1 MAGESPDKSDKKQSS
16 GKTARSERDPRLSAF
31 RGEPDESAKE
41 SGSGKNPKPEDG
53 AEAAAEPKPAP
64 APESTAEAKPAAKA
78 AKQAA
83 KAKSGAKSTSGAKA
97 KPGPDSAEKPESGA
111 EPASADGPGAGAESG
126 SERAPEEPQGAEEG
140 AEGSGGGDERLRAAV
155 AAWVAGKDDEDAE
168 GDAEAGEDGDG
179 GADAAAPSDA
189 ESEAASGAKSGAE
202 AGEKAGSG
210 AAEKAG
216 AEASEVSEGADG
228 GAEGAAAKGEAK
240 AEARA
245 AVASDVEAAP
255 EADAGPE
262 ADGDADAGRGGSEAG
277 AKSQPEPK
285 GKSEPKGESE
295 PKGKGKSES
304 KAEPEAEPA
313 SGDKPASGAQGES
326 RSKGAEVVDQPTAV
340 FKTVGPQ
347 KGKPGGAAAA
357 AGAGKGD
364 GNGDGKGDGKGGEE
378 AAAGTEESAVDNAT
392 RVFAFANLKGEG
404 AEAVDQATTAF
415 KISPPAK
422 GGDAVTSKAKD
433 KAEAKGK
440 PESTGKPG
448 SKGTSDATDKAGAKG
463 TDKAGAKDKAGAES
477 SSGSKS
483 ASKPEAKTAAKKD
496 SKTEGKEESKPEAKD
511 EAKTA
516 NVAERDSERTSQFVA
531 LKSAD
536 DGTAGKSLGK
546 TAPKTP
552 ARTPDKADDKAD
564 KAEDKPGE
572 KASDKAG
579 AKPAG
584 KATGALPAAE
594 PAKSAKAAAPT
605 APSKP
610 ADRPGA
616 MPPATTG
623 APSELPETERTKQQP
638 LPPLDLLAQLTNTPP
653 PPETPLRTVVRRF
666 KIWTPLAVLLV
677 IIFVIAQ
684 AVRPLPDPTFT
695 VGDAKSSFTFEGGK
709 LTVPWPAEGQAAVKV
724 VGSGDV
730 GTFGPQ
736 KPVPTA
742 SVAKIM
748 TAYVV
753 LRDHPLKK
761 GKPGPQVEVDA
772 KAVTEGGSTDES
784 RIEGLRAGQKF
795 SQQDMLKML
804 MIPSGNNIARLLA
817 RWDTQSANEGAFVKK
832 MNAAAKDLGM
842 KNTTYTDPSGLD
854 PKTVSTAVDQ
864 LKLAEAVMKF
874 DAFRP
879 IVAMTN
885 AEIPGLPGRIN
896 NNNDNLLL
904 EPGLS
909 IKGIKTGSSTAAG
922 GTLSWAAYKT
932 VDGKDRLILGTMLDQ
947 HFKGLDPNAGNSLTM
962 VKNNSQKVIAAVREA
977 LTSAT
982 AVKKGQVVG
991 YVDDG
996 LGGLTPVVATKDLKA
1011 VGVPGQKLTLSVGDG
1026 GKTVPHTAKAGTE
1039 VGVLTVGNGESMQ
1052 KVPVALQ
1059 KDLVEPSFGAKLIR
1073 IT

>member
-1 MAGESPDKSDKKQSS
+1 MKETSVAGESPDKSDKKQSS

-31 RGEPDESAKE
+31 RGEPDESARE
-41 SGSGKNPKPEDG
+41 SDAGKRPKPADDG
-53 AEAAAEPKPAP
+53 AEAAAE
-64 APESTAEAKPAAKA
+64 
-78 AKQAA
+78 
-83 KAKSGAKSTSGAKA
+83 
-97 KPGPDSAEKPESGA
+97 SGA
-111 EPASADGPGAGAESG
+111 EPTPEGAPEGASEGAS
-126 SERAPEEPQGAEEG
+126 EEPQGAEEG
-140 AEGSGGGDERLRAAV
+140 GAGAEGGDDRLRAAV
-155 AAWVAGKDDEDAE
+155 AAWVAGSGDEDGEGAE
-168 GDAEAGEDGDG
+168 GAETGEGGDGEAGAAAASESEGKAEKAAESEVESAAGSGEAEADGDG
-179 GADAAAPSDA
+179 AGAVA
-189 ESEAASGAKSGAE
+189 EPEAKSGAKADAT
-202 AGEKAGSG
+202 AGAKADGKVDATAG
-210 AAEKAG
+210 AKAG
-216 AEASEVSEGADG
+216 AKQPVKAAAKAEEGADE
-228 GAEGAAAKGEAK
+228 GAEAGAAAKSGAGAGSEAK
-240 AEARA
+240 PA
-245 AVASDVEAAP
+245 ASGGKADVDGDSR
-255 EADAGPE
+255 ADADVDADADAEKSAGSE
-262 ADGDADAGRGGSEAG
+262 AGADADADAGRGGSKAG
-277 AKSQPEPK
+277 AKPQAEAKSQAK
-285 GKSEPKGESE
+285 GKGESRSE
-295 PKGKGKSES
+295 DGPEGESEAGGKSES
-304 KAEPEAEPA
+304 GSTSDSGGKSEAEGKSDSGGEPA
-313 SGDKPASGAQGES
+313 SSPKA
-326 RSKGAEVVDQPTAV
+326 KVVDQPTAV

-347 KGKPGGAAAA
+347 KGKPGGAAGSASE
-357 AGAGKGD
+357 
-364 GNGDGKGDGKGGEE
+364 GNGDGTGGDAAEE
-378 AAAGTEESAVDNAT
+378 PAADEAT
-392 RVFAFANLKGEG
+392 RVFAFAKSKKGAE

-422 GGDAVTSKAKD
+422 DGDAAKSKAKD
-433 KAEAKGK
+433 KPENKGKADAKADVEAK
-440 PESTGKPG
+440 S
-448 SKGTSDATDKAGAKG
+448 
-463 TDKAGAKDKAGAES
+463 
-477 SSGSKS
+477 
-483 ASKPEAKTAAKKD
+483 EAKSEAKNEGKNDAKAAK
-496 SKTEGKEESKPEAKD
+496 
-511 EAKTA
+511 
-516 NVAERDSERTSQFVA
+516 VAERDSERTSQFVA

-552 ARTPDKADDKAD
+552 ARTPDKAADKPAEKAVDKPAD
-564 KAEDKPGE
+564 KA
-572 KASDKAG
+572 ADKAG

-594 PAKSAKAAAPT
+594 PAKSAKPAAAP
-605 APSKP
+605 KP

-623 APSELPETERTKQQP
+623 ATAAPSELPEAERTKQQP

-653 PPETPLRTVVRRF
+653 PPETPLRSVVRRF
-666 KIWTPLAVLLV
+666 KIWTPLAVLLA
-677 IIFVIAQ
+677 IIFVVAQ
-684 AVRPLPDPTFT
+684 AVRPLPAPTLT
-695 VGDAKSSFTFEGGK
+695 VGDAASSYTFEGGK
-709 LTVPWPAEGQAAVKV
+709 LAVPWPAQGQAAVKV
-724 VGSGDV
+724 VGSGDL
-730 GTFGPQ
+730 GTFGKQ

-761 GKPGPQVEVDA
+761 DEKGPQIEVDP
-772 KAVTEGGSTDES
+772 KAVTEGGSRHES
-784 RIEGLRAGQKF
+784 RIEGLKAGQKF
-795 SQQDMLKML
+795 SQQDMIKML

-817 RWDTQSANEGAFVKK
+817 RWDTKSDNEAAFVKK

-864 LKLAEAVMKF
+864 LKLAEAVMKY

-885 AEIPGLPGRIN
+885 ADIPGLPERIN
-896 NNNDNLLL
+896 SNIDNLLL
-904 EPGLS
+904 AGLS

-932 VDGKDRLILGTMLDQ
+932 VDGKDQLILGTMMDQ
-947 HFKGLDPNAGNSLTM
+947 HFKGLDPDGANSLTM
-962 VKNNSQKVIAAVREA
+962 VKENSQKVIEAVRNA

-996 LGGLTPVVATKDLKA
+996 LNGRTPVVATKDLKA
-1011 VGVPGQKLTLSVGDG
+1011 VGVPGQKLKLSVGDG